1 MKPFEVVFDCK
12 KCKKEFTRTEY
23 PNTAPDCNLT
33 QKEEQRFW
41 WCDQCKTDTTMKEFA
56 LSEKREASITKKKR
70 KKENMKKTRAE
81 ELEVFYKSDALAKTE
96 EDREKAIII
105 TSPKVETIVN
115 KVNGISPVEERLISK
130 DVEVTEWWKDPNIND
145 PMDMSDTKEHK
156 KIAMLRER
164 NVYNFYKQI
173 NHNLIIGAKSL
184 YLVCRDLQRA
194 KLKLKLG
201 DFQVLSDAL
210 PMSDST
216 ISKYISI
223 ADSKLCAELYV
234 KNKLPEGWTTMY
246 AIAQQ
251 EDKDGGN
258 NTMKEKILKNVTVNT
273 TMSDF
278 NKLINK
284 VVKSVVNIFNFKNL
298 NTPKSFL
305 KIAIE
310 NDKEKGSID
319 PNALLIIKNKVEKA
333 VEDAMSDYET
343 QSNNYNLDKAVD
355 VEVIVDEALIHKSKE
370 SVMRYFKGLKNELFK
385 GHFLDTYNTL
395 SGSELTVDT
404 KK

>member
-1 MKPFEVVFDCK
+1 MNKQFEVVFDCE
-12 KCKKEFTRTEY
+12 KCKKEFTRSEH
-23 PNTAPDCNLT
+23 PNTAPDCNLSL
-33 QKEEQRFW
+33 KEQQRFW
-41 WCDQCKTDTTMKEFA
+41 WCDECKTDTTMKEFA
-56 LSEKREASITKKKR
+56 LSEKREANITKKKR
-70 KKENMKKTRAE
+70 KKENMETIRKDK
-81 ELEVFYKSDALAKTE
+81 LEVLKQSDLLAKME
-96 EDREKAIII
+96 EEREKLNIQL
-105 TSPKVETIVN
+105 TPKVEAIVKKSN
-115 KVNGISPVEERLISK
+115 NISPVEERLISTNVK
-130 DVEVTEWWKDPNIND
+130 VDWIDDEPSFNDVNGNN
-145 PMDMSDTKEHK
+145 K
-156 KIAMLRER
+156 KIAMLRES

-184 YLVCRDLQRA
+184 FLVCRDLKVAQHT
-194 KLKLKLG
+194 LNSD
-201 DFQVLSDAL
+201 DFKVLSEAL

-223 ADSKLCAELYV
+223 AESKLCKELYV
-234 KNKLPEGWTTMY
+234 KNKLPESWTTMY
-246 AIAQQ
+246 AIAQV

-258 NTMKEKILKNVTVNT
+258 NTMKDKILKNVSVNT

-333 VEDAMSDYET
+333 VEDAMSDYEA
-343 QSNNYNLDKAVD
+343 QSTNYSLKEDVN
-355 VEVIVDEALIHKSKE
+355 VEVITDDVLISKSKE

-385 GHFLDTYNTL
+385 GHFLDTYNSLT
-395 SGSELTVDT
+395 GSELSVSS